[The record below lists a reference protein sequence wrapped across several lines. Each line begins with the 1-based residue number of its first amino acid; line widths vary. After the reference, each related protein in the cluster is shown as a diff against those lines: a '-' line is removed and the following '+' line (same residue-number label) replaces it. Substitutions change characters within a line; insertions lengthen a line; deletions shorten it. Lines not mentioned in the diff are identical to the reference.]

1 MKIIEQVN
9 LNIILQGRVMMSEQE
24 CSKNSKGYDSFTMK
38 ILSGY
43 KKVKTGNKIE
53 KQPVFELL
61 PITTRRQ
68 RTIFKNMS
76 FNKEQI
82 KAFVETPTQGIS
94 PAFWK
99 TLPIK
104 VRIEKHCEEIVHDNC
119 GLGYSLQYVES
130 SRD

>member
-9 LNIILQGRVMMSEQE
+9 LNIILQGRVMMSEKE
-24 CSKNSKGYDSFTMK
+24 CSENPKGYDSFTMK
-38 ILSGY
+38 ILAGY

-53 KQPVFELL
+53 KQPIFELL
-61 PITTRRQ
+61 PITVRRQ

-76 FNKEQI
+76 FNREQI

-94 PAFWK
+94 PLFWK

-130 SRD
+130 